1 MRALIAGKGNL
12 PLTLAAAMTKAGDPF
27 RVYAPEGFAP
37 DLPQVDS
44 FRVEGLGKLLRDLR
58 KAGVTEVCFAG
69 AMQRPPVDM
78 SRLHPLSLPLVPR
91 LMKVM
96 GQGDDRLLREVIA
109 IFEEAG
115 LRVRGAH
122 EIAPELVLQAG
133 PLTPRGPE
141 TTEVADAD
149 RAAAILAAVGPLDLG
164 QGCVVA
170 GGLCLAIETLPGT
183 DAMLDFVA
191 RARPRL
197 GRVGGG
203 VLVKRAKPGQDLRID
218 MPTIG
223 PDTVTAAAAAG
234 LTGIA
239 VEAGKVL
246 VLNRSVLRE
255 RAKAAGI
262 AVWAQ
267 P

>member
-1 MRALIAGKGNL
+1 MRALIAGKGGL
-12 PLTLAAAMTKAGDPF
+12 PLTLAVAMSDAGEAF

-37 DLPQVDS
+37 DLPQVES

-58 KAGVTEVCFAG
+58 KADVTEVCFAG

-122 EIAPELVLQAG
+122 EIAPELVLHQGA
-133 PLTPRGPE
+133 LTSRRPE
-141 TTEVADAD
+141 AAEVADAD
-149 RAAAILAAVGPLDLG
+149 RAVEILAALGPLDLG

-170 GGLCLAIETLPGT
+170 GGLCFAIETLPGT

-191 RARPRL
+191 QSRPRT
-197 GRVGGG
+197 GPARGG
-203 VLVKRAKPGQDLRID
+203 VLVKRAKQGQDLRID

-223 PDTVTAAAAAG
+223 PDTVSAAAAAG

-239 VEAGKVL
+239 VEAGRVL
-246 VLNRSVLRE
+246 VLDQTGIRNRAE
-255 RAKAAGI
+255 ATGI